1 VTALPP
7 LTIVP
12 VVLPLIAAATLLFIG
27 ESRRQLGSV
36 VNITATLGGLLTASA
51 LFMQVDA
58 AGEGGAISVYLT
70 ANWPA
75 PYGISLVADRLS
87 ALMLVVTGIV
97 ALGSALYASA
107 GWSRAGSYFF
117 PLFQILLMG
126 VNGAFLT
133 GDLFNLFVFFEVM
146 LAASYGLQ
154 LHGSGGPRVRAGLHY
169 IAVNLLASSLF
180 LIGLAVIYG
189 VMGSLTMADVAAK
202 IAYVPDSE
210 RGLLHVGFA
219 ILVIAFLIKAAIWPL
234 NAWLVPAYTTSGFPV
249 AALFVVMTKVGL
261 YVILRLWTLL
271 FPSSAAVD
279 AEFGGTLLLV
289 GGLLTLGFGALGV
302 LASIRLDRIAA
313 FSVIVSSG
321 TLLAA
326 FSVGSSAVSSAA
338 LFYLANATLAASAL
352 FLLVEVVNRM
362 RSDVGDRHLDTET
375 LPDENDNLDDDALP
389 LVGRAMPL
397 SVAALG
403 VAFFIC
409 ALLLAG
415 LPPLAGFLS
424 KAALL
429 LALLHDIPVGAAAI
443 GSPAAWWMIGLIVVS
458 GLFATISLARAGIR
472 HFWLKGGRIALQ
484 LKVAEAGAVL
494 LLLSASLGLT
504 VFAEPALRYTQATS
518 RDLHAPAAYIEAVLG
533 ASARPGPVTPAVNA
547 EDRP

>member
-1 VTALPP
+1 VNALPP

-12 VVLPLIAAATLLFIG
+12 VVLPLIAAAVLLFIG
-27 ESRRQLGSV
+27 ESRRRFGSV
-36 VNITATLGGLLTASA
+36 INITATLAGLFTAST
-51 LFMQVDA
+51 LLLQVNGAGEDA
-58 AGEGGAISVYLT
+58 AIVVYLT

-107 GWSRAGSYFF
+107 GWSRAGSYYF

-154 LHGSGGPRVRAGLHY
+154 LHGSGGPRVRAGMHY
-169 IAVNLLASSLF
+169 IAINLLASSLF
-180 LIGLAVIYG
+180 LIGLAILYG
-189 VMGSLTMADVAAK
+189 VMGSLSMADVADR
-202 IAYVPDSE
+202 IAHVADAE
-210 RGLLHVGFA
+210 RGLLHVGVA
-219 ILVIAFLIKAAIWPL
+219 ILVMAFLIKAAIWPL
-234 NAWLVPAYTTSGFPV
+234 NAWLVPAYTTTGVPV
-249 AALFVVMTKVGL
+249 AAMFVVMTKVGL

-271 FPSSAAVD
+271 FPASAPAD
-279 AEFGGTLLLV
+279 AQFGGSVLLV

-321 TLLAA
+321 TLLAT
-326 FSVGSSAVSSAA
+326 FSTGSSGIASAA
-338 LFYLANATLAASAL
+338 LYYLLNATLAASAL

-362 RSDVGDRHLDTET
+362 RSDIGEQSSESET
-375 LPDENDNLDDDALP
+375 LPDEDDNLDDDALP

-397 SVAALG
+397 SVAALAL
-403 VAFFIC
+403 AFFTC
-409 ALLLAG
+409 ALLIAG
-415 LPPLAGFLS
+415 LPPLAGFLA

-429 LALLHDIPVGAAAI
+429 LALLQDVPVGAQAI
-443 GSPAAWWMIGLIVVS
+443 SSPATWWMIGLIVVS

-472 HFWLKGGRIALQ
+472 HFWLKGGRFALQ
-484 LKVAEAGAVL
+484 LKVAEVGAVL
-494 LLLSASLGLT
+494 LLLAANLGLS

-518 RDLHAPAAYIEAVLG
+518 RSLHAPAAYIDAVL
-533 ASARPGPVTPAVNA
+533 AAKARPGPTTPPPDTEAV
-547 EDRP
+547 P